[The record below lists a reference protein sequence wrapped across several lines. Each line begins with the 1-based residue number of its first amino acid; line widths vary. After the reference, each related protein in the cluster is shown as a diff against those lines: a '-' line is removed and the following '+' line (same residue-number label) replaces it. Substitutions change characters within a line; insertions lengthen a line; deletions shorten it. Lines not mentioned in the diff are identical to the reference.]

1 MRKHWVAR
9 LGVLGFAL
17 SLLLGS
23 FAATPVSAASD
34 DNTFKVGM
42 EAGYAPFNWTQT
54 TSANNAV
61 KIQGSQEYANG
72 YDVQIARKVA
82 KALHKK
88 VVVVKTSWDG
98 LPPALTSGKI
108 DAIIAGMS
116 PTPDRRKTI
125 DFSNPYYISNLTMVV
140 RKDSKYAKA
149 KSIADFKGAKITAQL
164 STYHYQAI
172 NQIKGV
178 VKEPAM
184 NDFPA
189 MRVALESGTIDGYVS
204 EVPEGI
210 TAERANPNL
219 MYIHFAKGQGFKTD
233 ASDTNLAIGLRKS
246 DPNKA
251 KINELLATISTKERA
266 RLMNEAVD
274 NQPSTEKSGNWFMA
288 IMKQY
293 GPMLLRG
300 TGMTLLISLVGTLVG
315 FIIGLLV
322 GIIRTTPKP
331 KKLGQR
337 GLRAVINWLL
347 SVYIE
352 VFRGTPMIVQAAV
365 LYYGAAQAWHLNM
378 DRTTAALLIVS
389 INTGAYISE
398 IIRGG
403 IISVDEGQFEAAN
416 ALGMTHL
423 QTMMKVILPQ
433 AVRNSLPAVTNE
445 FIVNIK
451 DTSVL
456 SVISVSELFFSGET
470 IAGQS
475 FQFFHTYLIV
485 SGIYLIMTFT
495 ISRLFRLIEK
505 HLDGPKDYNVMNNQ
519 MQVETPKISTAKED

>member
-189 MRVALESGTIDGYVS
+189 MRVALESGQ
-204 EVPEGI
+204 
-210 TAERANPNL
+210 
-219 MYIHFAKGQGFKTD
+219 K
-233 ASDTNLAIGLRKS
+233 GLR
-246 DPNKA
+246 PN
-251 KINELLATISTKERA
+251 
-266 RLMNEAVD
+266 V
-274 NQPSTEKSGNWFMA
+274 
-288 IMKQY
+288 
-293 GPMLLRG
+293 
-300 TGMTLLISLVGTLVG
+300 LIR
-315 FIIGLLV
+315 I
-322 GIIRTTPKP
+322 
-331 KKLGQR
+331 
-337 GLRAVINWLL
+337 
-347 SVYIE
+347 
-352 VFRGTPMIVQAAV
+352 
-365 LYYGAAQAWHLNM
+365 
-378 DRTTAALLIVS
+378 
-389 INTGAYISE
+389 
-398 IIRGG
+398 
-403 IISVDEGQFEAAN
+403 
-416 ALGMTHL
+416 
-423 QTMMKVILPQ
+423 
-433 AVRNSLPAVTNE
+433 
-445 FIVNIK
+445 
-451 DTSVL
+451 
-456 SVISVSELFFSGET
+456 
-470 IAGQS
+470 
-475 FQFFHTYLIV
+475 
-485 SGIYLIMTFT
+485 
-495 ISRLFRLIEK
+495 
-505 HLDGPKDYNVMNNQ
+505 
-519 MQVETPKISTAKED
+519 